1 MSEPQEFD
9 LPGTIVTGGG
19 ASATAGEHA
28 ARLGAGRALVVT
40 DPYILSTGIAERIRD
55 HLRQD
60 GVEAEIFSEVQSD
73 PTDANVAAGLLA
85 LEEQEAQIVVAVGGG
100 SALDAGK
107 MIAVAKN
114 NPGPLSDFMGYHRIP
129 HAGVPLIAIP
139 TTAGTG
145 SEATRVTV
153 ITDSEA
159 HTKMMILDGKLVP
172 AVALVDY
179 ELTLTMPQSL
189 TAHVGVDTL
198 THGIEAYVS
207 ALSNPMTEPY
217 ALSCIGLVGRNL
229 RHAWAVPDDREA
241 RAAMSIAAC
250 QGGIAF
256 ANASVCLVHGMSRP
270 LGAVFG
276 VPHGLS
282 NAVLLPAVTAYSLA
296 GAPERYATVARALGV
311 ARPDDSVAD
320 AGERLLDELAR
331 LNQDL
336 HVPRLRELPGVEEA
350 TFEANL
356 AKMASDALA
365 SGSPARNPIVPEAS
379 EIKAIYRQA
388 W

>member
-1 MSEPQEFD
+1 MSEPLKFEV
-9 LPGTIVTGGG
+9 PGTIVTGPG
-19 ASATAGEHA
+19 ASATVGEQASRLA
-28 ARLGAGRALVVT
+28 AERALVVT
-40 DPYILSTGIAERIRD
+40 DPFILATGIAERIRD
-55 HLRQD
+55 DLAAA
-60 GVEAEIFSEVQSD
+60 GVEAAIFSDVQPD
-73 PTDANVAAGLLA
+73 PTDTNVAAGLRA
-85 LEEQEAQIVVAVGGG
+85 LEEHGAQIVVALGGG

-107 MIAVAKN
+107 MVAVAKN
-114 NPGPLSDFMGYHRIP
+114 NPGPLSEFMGYHRIP
-129 HAGVPLIAIP
+129 NAGLPLIAIP

-153 ITDSEA
+153 ITDSAE

-179 ELTLTMPQSL
+179 ELTLSMPPAL

-198 THGIEAYVS
+198 THGIESYVS
-207 ALSNPMTEPY
+207 ALSSPMTEPY

-229 RHAWAVPDDREA
+229 RRAWRDPDDREA
-241 RAAMSIAAC
+241 RAAMAIAAC

-282 NAVLLPAVTAYSLA
+282 NAVLLPAVTEYSLP

-311 ARPDDSVAD
+311 AGPEDSVAD
-320 AGERLLDELAR
+320 AGSRLLEELAQ
-331 LNQDL
+331 LNEDL
-336 HVPRLRELPGVEEA
+336 DVPRLGELPGVAQE
-350 TFEANL
+350 TFEASL

-365 SGSPARNPIVPEAS
+365 SGSPARNPVVPEPA
-379 EIKAIYRQA
+379 EIEAIYRRA

>member
-1 MSEPQEFD
+1 MGEPQKFD
-9 LPGTIVTGGG
+9 LPGTIVTGAG
-19 ASATAGEHA
+19 ASAAAGEHA
-28 ARLGAGRALVVT
+28 ARLGADRALVVT
-40 DPYILSTGIAERIRD
+40 DPYILSTGIAERISE
-55 HLRQD
+55 HLRKA
-60 GVEAEIFSEVQSD
+60 GVETAIFSDVQSD

-85 LEEQEAQIVVAVGGG
+85 VGGG

-107 MIAVAKN
+107 MVAVAKN
-114 NPGPLSDFMGYHRIP
+114 NPGPLAEFMGYHRIP
-129 HAGVPLIAIP
+129 HAGVPVIAVP

-153 ITDSEA
+153 ITDSAA

-172 AVALVDY
+172 AVALVDF
-179 ELTLTMPQSL
+179 ELTMTMPQAL

-207 ALSNPMTEPY
+207 ALSNEMTEPY
-217 ALSCIGLVGRNL
+217 ALSCVSLVGRNL
-229 RHAWAVPDDREA
+229 RRAWAAPEDREA
-241 RAAMSIAAC
+241 RSAMAIAAC

-282 NAVLLPAVTAYSLA
+282 NAVLLPAVTAYSLV

-311 ARPDDSVAD
+311 AGPDDSVED
-320 AGERLLDELAR
+320 AGSRLLDELAR
-331 LNQDL
+331 LNEDL
-336 HVPRLRELPGVEEA
+336 EVPPLRDLPGVEEE
-350 TFEANL
+350 TFETNL
-356 AKMASDALA
+356 AKMASDALS
-365 SGSPARNPIVPEAS
+365 SGSPARNPVVPEAA
-379 EIKAIYRQA
+379 EIEAIYRSA